1 MEIEF
6 KFLYRGERMKMGFTV
21 QFGANLT
28 KLKKLQP
35 NKMSQDEDKD
45 ISIS

>member
-1 MEIEF
+1 
-6 KFLYRGERMKMGFTV
+6 MKEGFTV
-21 QFGANLT
+21 QFGENLT

-35 NKMSQDEDKD
+35 NKMFLDEDKD